1 MKKSFL
7 LLFVLGQI
15 ISCGS
20 DSLEN
25 NYSSY
30 DRGTEL
36 SEDDLDVSE
45 GYLLKKRSWSKYGE
59 TKIQGEVAYEYDEQ
73 DRLILETSHYYYE
86 NTIPE
91 LNITGGVVKYTYE
104 EGVVIATYHSH
115 ENELKST
122 TRYIKEPNNI
132 IRSEMHFPDGTSR
145 LLSIAHLDNSCGRT
159 KYEYFNSKS
168 ERTGYAEFE
177 YVDANCS
184 SIVTGYDDDGVLGYT
199 DYYTMDSKNGW
210 HSSIGQHHNYGNITY
225 HNTIVAET
233 KDATGNMD
241 ESFSYKSEIIY
252 NSLDYPV
259 SEIQTHYDGRKMA
272 YFYEYY

>member
-20 DSLEN
+20 DGLEN
-25 NYSSY
+25 NFDSY
-30 DRGTEL
+30 DRGTGP
-36 SEDDLDVSE
+36 SEDGPAVSE
-45 GYLLKKRSWSKYGE
+45 GYLLKKWYWHEYGE
-59 TKIQGEVAYEYDEQ
+59 TKTLGEVAYEYDEQ
-73 DRLILETSHYYYE
+73 DRLILETSHYYNE

-91 LNITGGVVKYTYE
+91 LNISGGVVKFTYQ
-104 EGVVIATYHSH
+104 EGVVIAKLYSH
-115 ENELKST
+115 ENELRST

-145 LLSIAHLDNSCGRT
+145 LWGIAHLDDKGCGRM
-159 KYEYFNSKS
+159 KYEWFNRES
-168 ERTGYAEFE
+168 ERIGYDEYE

-184 SIVTGYDDDGVLGYT
+184 SIVKAYDDDGTLGYT

-210 HSSIGQHHNYGNITY
+210 HSSIAQHHHFGNTNL
-225 HNTIVAET
+225 HNVISSES
-233 KDATGNMD
+233 KDASGALISSSKN
-241 ESFSYKSEIIY
+241 EFIY

-259 SEIQTHYDGRKMA
+259 SQIEISSSGREME